1 MKAYVN
7 WLDEEIVNEEHYDK
21 MVAEKTAELFDD
33 DAVFEDFL
41 AKEHSL
47 VGIFD
52 MDEDTKAEVR
62 ADFATWCDA
71 QAVEELAQDWRE
83 YDL

>member
-21 MVAEKTAELFDD
+21 MVAEKTAELFDN
-33 DAVFEDFL
+33 DAVFDSFL
-41 AKEHSL
+41 AERFSL
-47 VGIFD
+47 VGVFE

-62 ADFATWCDA
+62 AAFAIWCDA